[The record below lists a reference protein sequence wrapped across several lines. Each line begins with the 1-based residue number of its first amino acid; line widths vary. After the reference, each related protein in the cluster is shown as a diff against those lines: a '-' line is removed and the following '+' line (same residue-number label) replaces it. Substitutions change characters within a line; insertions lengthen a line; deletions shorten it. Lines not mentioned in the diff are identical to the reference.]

1 MIKMNKKGF
10 IARDYIV
17 ATILFSGFLTLMIMS
32 IGSLANDY
40 DNPNVVDEDFSNN
53 FNNFEETTQNAQD
66 IYGSAKNGEGISF
79 LGSFDVLFSSTFT
92 IFALIFNAVSSTGTQ
107 LLGFSEFFG
116 IDSGVAG
123 VFFTILLSILSVII
137 VFIII
142 SSVSRRDL

>member
-1 MIKMNKKGF
+1 MNKKGF
-10 IARDYIV
+10 IARDFVV
-17 ATILFSGFLTLMIMS
+17 ATILFSGFLTLMVMGV
-32 IGSLANDY
+32 GSLANDY
-40 DNPNVVDEDFSNN
+40 GNSNIINEEFSNQ
-53 FNNFEETTQNAQD
+53 FNKFDDTTQNAKD
-66 IYGSAKNGEGISF
+66 IYNSANSKEGISF

-92 IFALIFNAVSSTGTQ
+92 IFALIFNAVTSTGSQ

-123 VFFTILLSILSVII
+123 VFFTILLSTLSIII